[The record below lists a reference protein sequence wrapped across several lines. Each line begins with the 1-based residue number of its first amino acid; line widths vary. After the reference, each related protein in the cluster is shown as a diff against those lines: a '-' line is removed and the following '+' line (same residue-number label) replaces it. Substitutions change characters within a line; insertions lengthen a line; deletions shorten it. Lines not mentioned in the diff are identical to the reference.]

1 MSKKTI
7 LVYIG
12 IGCLLAVLAMW
23 SFRSTERRMLEVAE
37 HTFVD
42 AVHQDLDERKKK
54 SEDLISFFS
63 GKTKEKYVNLIIQS
77 DGGKEESHSLKDL
90 DYSRNIDEGVYERF
104 IQTALIL
111 LDNKICSDSL
121 AGIWKEKL
129 VSNGIRAEMLVCVN
143 YKGFGTLTL
152 PDSLINGFNSLPSYF
167 AGITNEIKLNAY
179 INISIGSVLFGGIYP
194 LVFVVLILGW
204 SIYAVSFV
212 IWNKRL
218 PLGCYKLAMGIIY
231 NPMEGY
237 ILNKRKFIK
246 LPPKHNAIMKALL
259 EAEDYQRHGVDLLTT
274 VWGVKESNMEK
285 LYNAI
290 SLLRKTLKNLGNG
303 FDIESN
309 GEGYFRLKAPNLN
322 KNVKH

>member
-143 YKGFGTLTL
+143 YKGCGTLTL

>member
-143 YKGFGTLTL
+143 YKGCGTLTL

-259 EAEDYQRHGVDLLTT
+259 EAEDYQRHGVDLLTS